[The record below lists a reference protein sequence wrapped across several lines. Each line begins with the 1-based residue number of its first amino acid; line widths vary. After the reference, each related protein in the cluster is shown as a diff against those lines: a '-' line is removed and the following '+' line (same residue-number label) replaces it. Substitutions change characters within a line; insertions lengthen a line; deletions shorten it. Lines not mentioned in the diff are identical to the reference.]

1 MLVYG
6 FLLPKSCFVEVVC
19 NEDVKACCREI
30 YRSSQRDLGSSG
42 MKCWMFGFV
51 FGYSLSFKMWQE
63 DGALNTQ
70 MGSLCVS
77 LHPLLFCLPF

>member
-42 MKCWMFGFV
+42 MKCWMFGYEL
-51 FGYSLSFKMWQE
+51 GLSLVIRCRLRCGRKMV
-63 DGALNTQ
+63 L
-70 MGSLCVS
+70 
-77 LHPLLFCLPF
+77 